1 MTARGPVVIDWA
13 NAANGPGQADVALMY
28 VIGATSRIDGPRPA
42 RPLVRLFRRRFL
54 AAFLR
59 SAADEDFRR
68 VLPAVAAF
76 RMRDPNVTA
85 DERAAVE
92 ALLAGTRVTLKG

>member
-28 VIGATSRIDGPRPA
+28 VIGKTSRIDGPPA
-42 RPLVRLFRRRFL
+42 ARALLGLFRERFL
-54 AAFLR
+54 AAFLQ
-59 SAADEDFRR
+59 SAADADFER

-76 RMRDPNVTA
+76 RKRDPNVTA
-85 DERAAVE
+85 DERAAVDRLV
-92 ALLAGTRVTLKG
+92 ARVTLNA